1 MCFGGGGDEPREV
14 ESKNALAQ
22 QAANAL
28 SRYGDVFVPLEN
40 MYIND
45 TKAMFAD
52 GASDDAMTAT
62 QNQTSAIYEQ
72 GFGDMR
78 GAQFQMGLDP
88 NSGRA
93 VGESNALREAQA
105 RGMGLAGSDAGLSY
119 TDSAYQNLGNV
130 IQMGQGLQ
138 AQAVD
143 GNISRMQSS
152 LDRADSAAQ
161 RDFASSQSIASI
173 AGTGAGMAA
182 GYGLGGR
189 V

>member
-1 MCFGGGGDEPREV
+1 MCGGGGSEPKEQ
-14 ESKNALAQ
+14 ESKLALAQ

-28 SRYGDVFVPLEN
+28 RRYGDVFVPLEN
-40 MYIND
+40 MYIDD
-45 TKAMFAD
+45 TKAMFAE
-52 GASDDAMTAT
+52 GASDKAMAGA

-138 AQAVD
+138 TQAVS
-143 GNISRMQSS
+143 GNIDRMQSS
-152 LDRADSAAQ
+152 LDRAGSAAQ
-161 RDFASSQSIASI
+161 RDFAKSQSIASI

-182 GYGLGGR
+182 SYGLGGAG
-189 V
+189 

>member
-1 MCFGGGGDEPREV
+1 
-14 ESKNALAQ
+14 
-22 QAANAL
+22 
-28 SRYGDVFVPLEN
+28 

-105 RGMGLAGSDAGLSY
+105 RGMGLAGSDAGLAY
-119 TDSAYQNLGNV
+119 TDCSVPKLGQRHSN
-130 IQMGQGLQ
+130 GSGL
-138 AQAVD
+138 AGA
-143 GNISRMQSS
+143 SRGRKH
-152 LDRADSAAQ
+152 LPYAEAA
-161 RDFASSQSIASI
+161 
-173 AGTGAGMAA
+173 
-182 GYGLGGR
+182 
-189 V
+189 

>member
-1 MCFGGGGDEPREV
+1 MCGGGGEDGPKEM
-14 ESKNALAQ
+14 ESKGALAQ

-28 SRYGDVFVPLEN
+28 QRYGDVFVPLEN

-52 GASDDAMTAT
+52 GASDNSMASA

-88 NSGRA
+88 MSGRA
-93 VGESNALREAQA
+93 QGESSALREAQA
-105 RGMGLAGSDAGLSY
+105 RGMGLAGSDAGISY
-119 TDSAYQNLGNV
+119 SDSGYANLANV
-130 IQMGQGLQ
+130 VQMGQGLQ
-138 AQAVD
+138 TEAVA
-143 GNISRMQSS
+143 GNITRMQNN
-152 LDRADSAAQ
+152 LDRAGAAAD
-161 RDFASSQSIASI
+161 RDFAKSQSIASI
-173 AGTGAGMAA
+173 AGTGAGVAT

-189 V
+189 I

>member
-1 MCFGGGGDEPREV
+1 MCGGGGDNDPKEM

-28 SRYGDVFVPLEN
+28 KRYGDVFVPLEN

-78 GAQFQMGLDP
+78 GAQFQAGLDP
-88 NSGRA
+88 MSGRA
-93 VGESNALREAQA
+93 QGESSALREAQA
-105 RGMGLAGSDAGLSY
+105 RGMGLAGSDTGLAS
-119 TDSAYQNLGNV
+119 TDAAYQNLGNV
-130 IQMGQGLQ
+130 VQMGQGLQ
-138 AQAVD
+138 TQTVD
-143 GNISRMQSS
+143 GNISRMQGS
-152 LDRADSAAQ
+152 LDRAGAAAE
-161 RDFASSQSIASI
+161 RDFANSQSIASI
-173 AGTGAGMAA
+173 AGTGAGLAA

>member
-1 MCFGGGGDEPREV
+1 MCFGGGGDKPREV

-52 GASDDAMTAT
+52 GASDLSMAAT
-62 QNQTSAIYEQ
+62 QNQTAAIYEQ

-93 VGESNALREAQA
+93 LGESNALREAQA
-105 RGMGLAGSDAGLSY
+105 RGMGLAGSDAGLAS
-119 TDSAYQNLGNV
+119 TDAAYQNLSNV

-143 GNISRMQSS
+143 GNISRMQGS

-161 RDFASSQSIASI
+161 RDFANSQSIASI

>member
-1 MCFGGGGDEPREV
+1 MCFGGGGDKPREV

-52 GASDDAMTAT
+52 GASDLDMAAT
-62 QNQTSAIYEQ
+62 QNQTAAIYEQ

-105 RGMGLAGSDAGLSY
+105 RGMGLAGSDAGLAS
-119 TDSAYQNLGNV
+119 TDAAYQNLSNV

-143 GNISRMQSS
+143 GNISRMQGS

-161 RDFASSQSIASI
+161 RDFANSQSIASI

>member
-1 MCFGGGGDEPREV
+1 MCGGGGDSPREM
-14 ESKNALAQ
+14 ESKTALAQ

-28 SRYGDVFVPLEN
+28 QRYGDIFVPLEN

-45 TKAMFAD
+45 TKSMFAD
-52 GASDDAMTAT
+52 GASDEAMASA
-62 QNQTSAIYEQ
+62 QNQTSAIYEE

-88 NSGRA
+88 MSGRA
-93 VGESNALREAQA
+93 QGESSALREAQA
-105 RGMGLAGSDAGLSY
+105 RGMGLAGSDAGISY
-119 TDSAYQNLGNV
+119 TDSAYANLGNV
-130 IQMGQGLQ
+130 VQMGQGLQ
-138 AQAVD
+138 SQAVD
-143 GNISRMQSS
+143 GNISRMASS
-152 LDRADSAAQ
+152 LDRAGAAAE
-161 RDFASSQSIASI
+161 RDFAKSQSIASI